1 MGKLARVLR
10 SGIFPGIQTILI
22 VEPDP
27 VLRHLEENALSR
39 KYKIVQTSS
48 PEEAVRCAA
57 RHRTDLDL
65 LLTAVRFPHMDGWEL
80 TELLKLDYP
89 NLKAIYVSASRDTSK
104 ARPYPRSVIVLEKDG
119 FSAGLLLQTVHD
131 TLEASTQNQGT
142 VRDKTDSLFSLH
154 RWAKP
159 PI

>member
-48 PEEAVRCAA
+48 PEEAVRGAA

-89 NLKAIYVSASRDTSK
+89 KLRVIYVSASIENSK
-104 ARPYPRSVIVLEKDG
+104 ARNCLWTVIVLEKDG
-119 FSAGLLLQTVHD
+119 FNAGRLQQAVHD
-131 TLEASTQNQGT
+131 TLEVPRQNRRT
-142 VRDKTDSLFSLH
+142 IRDKTDSLFSLH
-154 RWAKP
+154 WWAKP
-159 PI
+159 ST